1 MLRALLLK
9 EWIKLRRLAWVP
21 PVLVAAAIIDAW
33 LTMRAIRNNHGAV
46 QVWNALVTKQDIHF
60 DRLSY
65 VLPFCGMWVACVQFL
80 PECTGKRLRLLFHLP
95 VSHGRAL
102 AVPVLVGLAAVAA
115 VSVLTLA
122 GLWAVFSL
130 GFHLPVELAGPML
143 QTVLP
148 WCVAAAVAYL
158 ATAAAVADPALH
170 RRIALAL
177 AGFAFVAMLI
187 RTSGFAGMSGSLP
200 GYVLLSLAWLL
211 PVHAA
216 ALRVKEG
223 R

>member
-21 PVLVAAAIIDAW
+21 PVLVVAAIIDAW

-46 QVWNALVTKQDIHF
+46 QVWNALVYKQDIHF
-60 DRLSY
+60 FRLSY
-65 VLPFCGMWVACVQFL
+65 VLPFCGLWYACVQFL

-95 VSHGRAL
+95 VSHGKAL
-102 AVPVLVGLAAVAA
+102 AAPVLVGLAAVAA
-115 VSVLTLA
+115 VSLLAWA
-122 GLWAVFSL
+122 GLWVVFAA
-130 GFHLPVELAGPML
+130 GFHLPDELSSPML

-148 WCVAAAVAYL
+148 WCLAAAVAYL
-158 ATAAAVADPALH
+158 ATAAAVAEPALH
-170 RRIALAL
+170 RRVALAL
-177 AGFAFVAMLI
+177 AGFACVAMLV
-187 RTSGFAGMSGSLP
+187 RTAGFAGMSASLP
-200 GYVLLSLAWLL
+200 GYGLLALAWLL

>member
-1 MLRALLLK
+1 MVMALFLK

-21 PVLVAAAIIDAW
+21 PVLMLAAVIDAW

-46 QVWNALVTKQDIHF
+46 QLWNALAYKQDIHF
-60 DRLSY
+60 YRLAY
-65 VLPFCGMWVACVQFL
+65 VLPFCGLWYACVQFL

-95 VSHGRAL
+95 VSHGTAL
-102 AVPVLVGLAAVAA
+102 AVPVLVGLAAIAA
-115 VSVLTLA
+115 LSLMTLA
-122 GLWAVFSL
+122 GLWAVLSL
-130 GFHLPVELAGPML
+130 GFQMPPELWWPMV

-158 ATAAAVADPALH
+158 AAAAAVADPALH

-187 RTSGFAGMSGSLP
+187 RTAGFAGMSAALP
-200 GYVLLSLAWLL
+200 GYVLLSAVWLL
-211 PVHAA
+211 PLHAA